1 MYVLWKNNENT
12 VAVISNTIQPKAI
25 QYSGDFTLCPGDT
38 ILFVYTDLV
47 NFSLLTHSGLTLQL
61 FKVVETRNLQLIF

>member
-25 QYSGDFTLCPGDT
+25 QYSGDFTLSPGDT

-47 NFSLLTHSGLTLQL
+47 NFSLLTHSRLPLL
-61 FKVVETRNLQLIF
+61 LSKVIKSRNVL